1 MKKIQLSDGMPAS
14 VRRGDLRLKTIE
26 LLEIIKEACTK
37 SDLSYIEVNKALHV
51 ADEELYKS
59 VVHSSCKEAL

>member
-1 MKKIQLSDGMPAS
+1 MKKIQLTDGMPKY
-14 VRRGDLRLKTIE
+14 VRRVNLKPKTIE
-26 LLEIIKEACTK
+26 LLEKIKEECTK

>member
-14 VRRGDLRLKTIE
+14 VGRGDLKLKTIE

-37 SDLSYIEVNKALHV
+37 SGLSYVEMNTALYV

-59 VVHSSCKEAL
+59 VIHGSYKE